1 MTSLVVN
8 LDRKQPGIARA
19 GRCRG
24 PCSICHVQ
32 AGGQVPSVEVA
43 AVEDVLL
50 WKEPWLT
57 AKVLSLGLY
66 ILICLRQLV
75 SGMRLHHSCA
85 PLQVWHTLTPKYA
98 SAYTALAVLH
108 VSYK

>member
-1 MTSLVVN
+1 M
-8 LDRKQPGIARA
+8 
-19 GRCRG
+19 
-24 PCSICHVQ
+24 
-32 AGGQVPSVEVA
+32 PSVEVA

-75 SGMRLHHSCA
+75 SGSYSCA
-85 PLQVWHTLTPKYA
+85 MLPRSMLSTIGQAGNEHGLPTRSRQALPSQVALICT
-98 SAYTALAVLH
+98 SAGNM
-108 VSYK
+108 